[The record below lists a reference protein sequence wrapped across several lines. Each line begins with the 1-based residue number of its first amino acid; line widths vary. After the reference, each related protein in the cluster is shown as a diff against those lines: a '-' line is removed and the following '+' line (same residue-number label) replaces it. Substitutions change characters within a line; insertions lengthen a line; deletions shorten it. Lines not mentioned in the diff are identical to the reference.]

1 MEIMFQ
7 TIGKC
12 NLNCWFCAYN
22 FLDKDRLD
30 KINKMYMPLNTFKE
44 YAKKCID
51 FGFDEFQ
58 LTPIIGEPLL
68 DRTLLKKI
76 EYLHRF
82 KRLKRV
88 SFFTNFININ
98 EPKMKRLLFDF
109 PKLTMTISIYGIE
122 RETYEETTDVD
133 IFERFEAN
141 IKTLSKLYRPTSI
154 PIEFFVRCPWNNIKS
169 KLKSLITILSCAK
182 PFNTDYY
189 KRNNLAFLNW
199 NGNWCGL
206 VSDNTFPN
214 QRKDHSRG
222 GICWYALIDNSI
234 DPEGNITLCGACD
247 VSKRTIIGNI
257 NRQSL
262 EEIYSEDS
270 LYANCYIKAQHKNFY
285 AGSCSAC
292 SEHHIPD
299 QKSLKEYSRRYKWL
313 EKLISK

>member
-12 NLNCWFCAYN
+12 NLNCYFCAYN
-22 FLDKDRLD
+22 FLDKDQLD
-30 KINKMYMPLNTFKE
+30 KINKMYMSLDTFKE

-68 DRTLLKKI
+68 DPTFLEKI
-76 EYLHRF
+76 EYLHTF
-82 KRLKRV
+82 KSLKRV

-98 EPKMKRLLFDF
+98 EPKLKRLLFDF
-109 PKLTMTISIYGIE
+109 PKLTMTISVYGLDK
-122 RETYEETTDVD
+122 ETYEETTGVD
-133 IFERFEAN
+133 IFERFITN
-141 IKTLSKLYRPTSI
+141 IGTLAKLYKPTSI
-154 PIEFFVRCPWNNIKS
+154 PLEFFIRCCWHGFDNT
-169 KLKSLITILSCAK
+169 LKAMITILSRAM
-182 PFNTDYY
+182 PFNSEYY

-214 QRKDHSRG
+214 QRKEHNRG
-222 GICWYALIDNSI
+222 GICWYSLIDNSI
-234 DPEGNITLCGACD
+234 DPEGNISLCGACD
-247 VSKRTIIGNI
+247 IEKKTIIGNI

-262 EEIYSEDS
+262 EEIYSEDG
-270 LYANCYIKAQHKNFY
+270 LYANCYIKQQHNNIYNGCCEK
-285 AGSCSAC
+285 C

-313 EKLISK
+313 KNILE